1 MIGSCISIEDLH
13 TGISTDL
20 RLDSNFTFMSDSTA
34 ISPRFKMSIQVDYD
48 IHVTNSTCF
57 QDSSAFVKLYGNGI
71 QGSYFNLLDS
81 TGSLI
86 DSVIANSDS
95 LLFDDLNSGIF
106 NFSTNHSGRCS
117 VHNQEILILEPE
129 NVVSDFI
136 IPADTF
142 FLDSGHI
149 NIYFINNSQGSSAYL
164 WDFSDGTFSNQINP
178 VHTFIN
184 PGVYTVNLTAYNDSS
199 ATCFDSFTKTIVV
212 ANNPFTSV
220 FERSNKQYS
229 ISYSNNFLNISSS
242 MMFEQIKIYDLSG
255 RELLSANYKNRFPL
269 QLSKGIYIVKLLS
282 SESSY
287 SQKFYVNKIN

>member
-1 MIGSCISIEDLH
+1 
-13 TGISTDL
+13 
-20 RLDSNFTFMSDSTA
+20 MSDSTA

-95 LLFDDLNSGIF
+95 LLFDNLNSGIF

-117 VHNQEILILEPE
+117 VHNQEIVILEPE

-178 VHTFIN
+178 VHTFFN

-220 FERSNKQYS
+220 FERSNLQYS

-255 RELLSANYKNRFPL
+255 RELLSANYINRLPL
-269 QLSKGIYIVKLLS
+269 QLNKGIYIVKLLS